1 MAVQGNV
8 FENGQWVTRTLDPRE
23 LLGPTTS
30 TPRSRLQPPEPPS
43 YGILTKTV
51 IASPV
56 IRWVL
61 PVQLRSSRNNDV
73 AFIGVCFGPY
83 ARVIPSDPLGPIWL
97 LASSSCK
104 CREGP
109 ASGTQVALPQRPHQ
123 GSPHRGAFPRGW
135 YSWICADAVCRI
147 ASFRYASWDGR
158 INCKM

>member
-8 FENGQWVTRTLDPRE
+8 FENGRWVTRTLDPRE
-23 LLGPTTS
+23 LLGPTSS

-73 AFIGVCFGPY
+73 AFIGVCPSSYCCAFPRGPSNP
-83 ARVIPSDPLGPIWL
+83 VLL
-97 LASSSCK
+97 LAPSSCK
-104 CREGP
+104 CCGAP
-109 ASGTQVALPQRPHQ
+109 ASGTSVAILRRPHQ
-123 GSPHRGAFPRGW
+123 GSLDRGTSHVG
-135 YSWICADAVCRI
+135 SIS
-147 ASFRYASWDGR
+147 ASVLMGYAG
-158 INCKM
+158 